1 MGAGNGA
8 ARLAVGMAFAVILYL
23 LPLVLARSPY
33 VLFALT
39 LTLCYAIPAMA
50 LNLLLGYTGLVSL
63 GHMGFA
69 GIGAY
74 VTAVLMKHGIAP
86 FVPAIAAGT
95 IAAGLVGAIVGV
107 PCLRLRSHFFIIVT
121 LAVGLML
128 YLLFNNLDWLT
139 GGAAGLPGVPRP
151 GPINLGFAIV
161 DPRRPVGFY
170 ILAVTIFLLVFV
182 VQYALVCSDFGR
194 SLAAIRQDETLAASR
209 GVDVFAHKLM
219 VFALSAGIAGLGGGL
234 QVEFLRA
241 AAPQSYG
248 FLENVNL
255 VLIVIVGGAG
265 SLFGP
270 ALGAL
275 LFIALPEVLR
285 VADTFRMILFGAALL
300 ALALFAPR
308 GLWGLA
314 VSASRTLHRHQS
326 ALTHASHP

>member
-1 MGAGNGA
+1 MRGRAVA
-8 ARLAVGMAFAVILYL
+8 TRLAIGVVFAVILYL
-23 LPLVLARSPY
+23 LPLVLAGSPY

-74 VTAVLMKHGIAP
+74 VTAVLMKDGIVP
-86 FVPAIAAGT
+86 FAPAIAAGT
-95 IAAGLVGAIVGV
+95 IAAGIAGAMVGV

-170 ILAVTIFLLVFV
+170 FLAVTIFLLVFV
-182 VQYALVCSDFGR
+182 IQYALVYSDFGR

-209 GVDVFAHKLM
+209 GVDVFAHKLT
-219 VFALSAGIAGLGGGL
+219 VFALSAAIAGLGGGL

-270 ALGAL
+270 TLGAL
-275 LFIALPEVLR
+275 SFIALPEVLR

-314 VSASRTLHRHQS
+314 VSAFRKFRGHDS

>member
-1 MGAGNGA
+1 MRVRAGV
-8 ARLAVGMAFAVILYL
+8 ARLAIGIVLAVILYL
-23 LPLVLARSPY
+23 LPLVFAASPY

-74 VTAVLMKHGIAP
+74 VTAVLMKNGIAP
-86 FVPAIAAGT
+86 FAPAIVAGT
-95 IAAGLVGAIVGV
+95 IAAGLVGAVIGV

-161 DPRRPVGFY
+161 DPRRPAGFY
-170 ILAVTIFLLVFV
+170 FLAVTIFLLVFI
-182 VQYALVCSDFGR
+182 VQYALVYSDFGR

-209 GVDVFAHKLM
+209 GVDVFAHKLTI
-219 VFALSAGIAGLGGGL
+219 FALSAAIAGLGGGL

-270 ALGAL
+270 TLGAL

-285 VADTFRMILFGAALL
+285 VADTYRMILFGAALL

-314 VSASRTLHRHQS
+314 VSAFRKLRGHDT

>member
-1 MGAGNGA
+1 MRVRAGVM
-8 ARLAVGMAFAVILYL
+8 RLAIGVVLAVILYL
-23 LPLVLARSPY
+23 LPLALAASPY

-74 VTAVLMKHGIAP
+74 VTAVLMKNGIAP
-86 FVPAIAAGT
+86 FAPAIVAGT
-95 IAAGLVGAIVGV
+95 IAAGLVGAVIGV

-161 DPRRPVGFY
+161 DPRRPAGFY
-170 ILAVTIFLLVFV
+170 FLAVTIFLLVFI
-182 VQYALVCSDFGR
+182 VQYALVYSDFGR

-209 GVDVFAHKLM
+209 GVDVFAHKLTI
-219 VFALSAGIAGLGGGL
+219 FALSAAIAGLGGGL

-270 ALGAL
+270 TLGAL

-285 VADTFRMILFGAALL
+285 VADTYRMILFGAALL

-314 VSASRTLHRHQS
+314 VSAFRKLRGHDT

>member
-1 MGAGNGA
+1 MRVRAGVA
-8 ARLAVGMAFAVILYL
+8 PLAIGVGFAVILYL
-23 LPLVLARSPY
+23 LPLVLAGSPY
-33 VLFALT
+33 MLFALT
-39 LTLCYAIPAMA
+39 LTLCYAIPAVA

-74 VTAVLMKHGIAP
+74 VTAVLMKDGIVP
-86 FVPAIAAGT
+86 FAPAIAAGT
-95 IAAGLVGAIVGV
+95 IAAGIAGAMVGV

-170 ILAVTIFLLVFV
+170 FLAVTIFLLVFMI
-182 VQYALVCSDFGR
+182 QYALVYSDFGR

-209 GVDVFAHKLM
+209 GVDVFAHKLTI
-219 VFALSAGIAGLGGGL
+219 FALSAAIAGLGGGL

-270 ALGAL
+270 TLGAL

-285 VADTFRMILFGAALL
+285 IADTFRMIIFGAALL

-314 VSASRTLHRHQS
+314 VSAFRKLRRRDP
-326 ALTHASHP
+326 ALSHASHP

>member
-1 MGAGNGA
+1 MRVRAGVT
-8 ARLAVGMAFAVILYL
+8 RLAIGVVFAVILYL
-23 LPLVLARSPY
+23 LPLALAASPY

-74 VTAVLMKHGIAP
+74 VTAVLMKNGIAP
-86 FVPAIAAGT
+86 FAPAIVAGT
-95 IAAGLVGAIVGV
+95 IAAGLVGAVIGV

-161 DPRRPVGFY
+161 DPRRPAGFY
-170 ILAVTIFLLVFV
+170 FLAVTIFLLVFI
-182 VQYALVCSDFGR
+182 VQYALVYSDFGR

-209 GVDVFAHKLM
+209 GVDVFAHKLTI
-219 VFALSAGIAGLGGGL
+219 FALSAAIAGLGGGL

-270 ALGAL
+270 TLGAL

-285 VADTFRMILFGAALL
+285 VADTYRMILFGAALL

-314 VSASRTLHRHQS
+314 VSAFRKLRGHDT